1 MEENSVRKET
11 VGISFTVIK
20 RVKITVGISVSIQV
34 QTVALK
40 LIETA

>member
-1 MEENSVRKET
+1 MEEDSVRKET
-11 VGISFTVIK
+11 VVISFTVIK